1 MNSYVLIVIF
11 TPVLSSEEYKAPTK
25 NLKKFISDNEG
36 EVVGE
41 DAWGLRSFAY
51 PISKK
56 TTGLY
61 FVMEY
66 KAAANLNAKFQ
77 IAMNRDESVMRY
89 MITALDK
96 HAVAYNDRKRKGIK
110 LEPTSSSTE
119 KTEA

>member
-1 MNSYVLIVIF
+1 MNSYELMVIF
-11 TPVLSSEEYKAPTK
+11 TPVLSSEEYKVATK

-66 KAAANLNAKFQ
+66 KAAATLNAKFQ

>member
-1 MNSYVLIVIF
+1 MNSYELMVIF
-11 TPVLSSEEYKAPTK
+11 TPVLSSEEYKAATK

-51 PISKK
+51 PINKK

-77 IAMNRDESVMRY
+77 IAMNRDESVMRF

>member
-1 MNSYVLIVIF
+1 MNSYELMVIF
-11 TPVLSSEEYKAPTK
+11 TPVLSTEEYKAATK
-25 NLKKFISDNEG
+25 NLKKFIGDNEG

-77 IAMNRDESVMRY
+77 IAMNRDESVMRF

-110 LEPTSSSTE
+110 LELTTSSTE

>member
-1 MNSYVLIVIF
+1 MNSYELMVIF
-11 TPVLSSEEYKAPTK
+11 TPVLSSEEYKAATK

-61 FVMEY
+61 FVMEF

>member
-1 MNSYVLIVIF
+1 MNSYELMVIF
-11 TPVLSSEEYKAPTK
+11 TPVLSSEEYKVATK

>member
-1 MNSYVLIVIF
+1 MNSYELMVIF
-11 TPVLSSEEYKAPTK
+11 TPVLSTEEYKAATK

-77 IAMNRDESVMRY
+77 IAMNRDESVMRF

-110 LEPTSSSTE
+110 LEPTTSSTE